1 MERGIA
7 RRYSEAFKLQVVRE
21 LESGKLRSISEAN
34 QRYGIPGSETVKG
47 WIRKYGKEHLLPR
60 MIRVETLNEKNRLRE
75 LKKENER
82 LKKTLA
88 ETHMKA
94 VLFESWF
101 EVACEEFGVTD
112 VEGFKKKLERRQST

>member
-1 MERGIA
+1 MKERGIT

-21 LESGKLRSISEAN
+21 LESGKLAN
-34 QRYGIPGSETVKG
+34 IADANRRYGIPGGETVKG
-47 WIRKYGKEHLLPR
+47 WVRKYGKEHLLPR
-60 MIRVETLNEKNRLRE
+60 MIRVETPNEKDRLRE

-94 VLFESWF
+94 VLYESWL

-112 VEGFKKKLERRQST
+112 VEGFKKKLEERQ

>member
-1 MERGIA
+1 MKERGIS

-21 LESGKLRSISEAN
+21 LESGKLAN
-34 QRYGIPGSETVKG
+34 IADANRRYGISGGETVRG
-47 WIRKYGKEHLLPR
+47 WLRKYGKEHLLPR
-60 MIRVETLNEKNRLRE
+60 MIRVETPSEKDRVRE

-94 VLFESWF
+94 VLYESWL

-112 VEGFKKKLERRQST
+112 VEGFKKKLEERQ